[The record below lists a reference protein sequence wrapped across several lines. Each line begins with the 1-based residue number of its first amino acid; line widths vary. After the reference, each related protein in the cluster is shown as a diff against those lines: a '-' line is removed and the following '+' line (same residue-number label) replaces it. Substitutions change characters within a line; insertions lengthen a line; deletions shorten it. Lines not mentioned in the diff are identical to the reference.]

1 MYYAIEA
8 LTYLFD
14 MIIIIIYMNGIFH
27 KENRR
32 TAYPLYIACF
42 LIMEVLIYVNQ
53 ALCTELPSKQF
64 TIATS
69 TVSLLT
75 TFALTFLYRTRLSN
89 RIFVSISFQ
98 ILALLGESFFL
109 FLVKI
114 INPAVI
120 ELPLR
125 QLSILMNLG
134 SKIML
139 FLLILV
145 VIFFWNR
152 HIKYHDYKYN
162 LLLFTTPVLSLV
174 ITLCI
179 PVRSNYQSNN
189 AYYMI
194 IAYFAIALLNILNYC
209 LLDNCF
215 KMEQIKDENLSMR
228 RQIDFQQEKYFQLGT
243 AYKKTR
249 SIVHDMKN
257 HYFAISEMLKQQ
269 QTEQLDAYL
278 HSAINDIEAN
288 YISVNSG
295 NLVLDAF
302 ISNFEMLAKEKQ
314 FAFSQKITLQPTQ
327 IPVSDYDLCTIV
339 GNMLDNASEAVCKS
353 RNPNRYVHFNVCISE
368 NNTFVIHMRNTCL
381 PEDQIKKY
389 PDHRMNHGYGL
400 ANIKIIT
407 EKYHGF
413 MRSQY
418 IEDSFE
424 TMIVIPIL
432 NRKRYF

>member
-14 MIIIIIYMNGIFH
+14 MGIIIIYMNGIFH

-53 ALCTELPSKQF
+53 VLCTGLPSKQF

-75 TFALTFLYRTRLSN
+75 TFA
-89 RIFVSISFQ
+89 
-98 ILALLGESFFL
+98 
-109 FLVKI
+109 

-120 ELPLR
+120 DLPLR

-194 IAYFAIALLNILNYC
+194 IAYLAIALLNILNYC

-257 HYFAISEMLKQQ
+257 NLR
-269 QTEQLDAYL
+269 DAQ
-278 HSAINDIEAN
+278 ATTD
-288 YISVNSG
+288 G
-295 NLVLDAF
+295 
-302 ISNFEMLAKEKQ
+302 
-314 FAFSQKITLQPTQ
+314 
-327 IPVSDYDLCTIV
+327 
-339 GNMLDNASEAVCKS
+339 AV
-353 RNPNRYVHFNVCISE
+353 RCISSLCDQRHRSE
-368 NNTFVIHMRNTCL
+368 LYQCQQRQPCIGCL
-381 PEDQIKKY
+381 HQQLRD
-389 PDHRMNHGYGL
+389 
-400 ANIKIIT
+400 A
-407 EKYHGF
+407 
-413 MRSQY
+413 
-418 IEDSFE
+418 
-424 TMIVIPIL
+424 
-432 NRKRYF
+432 RKREAICLFPKDYIATNSDSGLGL